1 MRRHSLRLTGLLACG
16 LLAVDATA
24 AIIVDTGIP
33 APDATVINIQN
44 FEIEGTVFTVW
55 TAGQF
60 ELTDTFVITDFSLWA
75 STRRGGTVRWVFYTD
90 ASDLPDQP
98 LRSIE
103 TAVTETDE
111 PEWTGASGVSVELG
125 PGTYWLAVEIP
136 LSSPAWLRTPV
147 SEPGDPL
154 PPNPLAHEAGVF
166 GEGPWRPRIGHRGWL
181 ISGDLVAS
189 VPEPGTLAL
198 LGLGLIGLGVV
209 RRRAG

>member
-33 APDATVINIQN
+33 APDAAVVSIQN
-44 FEIEGTVFTVW
+44 FEIEGTVFTIW

-98 LRSIE
+98 LWSIE

-111 PEWTGASGVSVELG
+111 PEWTGASGVSVELE

-136 LSSPAWLRTPV
+136 LSSPAYLLTPV
-147 SEPGDPL
+147 GEPGAPL
-154 PPNPLAHEAGVF
+154 PPNPLANEAGVF
-166 GEGPWRPRIGHRGWL
+166 GEGPWGPRLGRRGWL

-198 LGLGLIGLGVV
+198 LGLGLLGLGLT
-209 RRRAG
+209 RRRAN